1 MDANNYLILSTY
13 YVLSTMLSALCMLDT
28 YNSST
33 AQSNSAATF
42 KFQFK
47 FQFDLI
53 KVKQN

>member
-1 MDANNYLILSTY
+1 MNASNYLILSTY

-28 YNSST
+28 YNTST

-47 FQFDLI
+47 LKFNLI